1 MNNRQI
7 YEDMCEALI
16 VSNTE
21 LVNGYSAEIIA
32 DILDL
37 LNNWSTNTH
46 WYHIADKTV
55 IRDIWNLF
63 RNKGNRLQPILSL
76 VSRFKMAVNDWDGV
90 VELLA
95 NSIYPYQSNST
106 IVDQEMLA
114 RLIPRKELTDILY
127 QNDWLVWIICQCLNI
142 RYITNLVESIPVQ
155 AKPSKKKAV
164 NNNVS

>member
-1 MNNRQI
+1 
-7 YEDMCEALI
+7 

-76 VSRFKMAVNDWDGV
+76 VSRFKMAVNECYGV
-90 VELLA
+90 FA
-95 NSIYPYQSNST
+95 
-106 IVDQEMLA
+106 
-114 RLIPRKELTDILY
+114 
-127 QNDWLVWIICQCLNI
+127 
-142 RYITNLVESIPVQ
+142 
-155 AKPSKKKAV
+155 
-164 NNNVS
+164 

>member
-46 WYHIADKTV
+46 WYHIADNTV

-63 RNKGNRLQPILSL
+63 RNKG
-76 VSRFKMAVNDWDGV
+76 
-90 VELLA
+90 
-95 NSIYPYQSNST
+95 
-106 IVDQEMLA
+106 
-114 RLIPRKELTDILY
+114 
-127 QNDWLVWIICQCLNI
+127 
-142 RYITNLVESIPVQ
+142 
-155 AKPSKKKAV
+155 
-164 NNNVS
+164 